1 MKGDEQGIVDL
12 LEKAFNGWP
21 SHEPGCPPLDH
32 WRWKYRDDDIRTR
45 LICVALHEDEIVGVK
60 HVVPL
65 KVKLLDETRPCGIG
79 SDVAVH
85 RKMRATGIRNK
96 ITAPMDRMKKEYGLQ
111 YIYSITSNP
120 VAIKILSKTQSLFP
134 VTLTN
139 LTRIKDIDHQL
150 QAMPMKNAWLM
161 KQGYRGTKLLNTIR
175 NLALKPE
182 KTDEETQVRD
192 VTCFDERI
200 NEFYEAAKDH
210 YDFIVERSME
220 YLNWRHCDPRAGDF
234 TVKQAE
240 DTEGNIQGYTVLA
253 TTRSKTD
260 YPVGCVVDMM
270 TLPDRYDVADLLLQE
285 ATDFFDGQDVNIAIS
300 LIVQDT
306 PYMKIYQKHGF
317 LNSRIQPKMFYYPLT
332 DKDEFKKL
340 RNTPPQRIH
349 FSYGDVDS
357 LPSKLPQY
365 I

>member
-60 HVVPL
+60 HAVPL

-240 DTEGNIQGYTVLA
+240 DTEGNIQGYTILA

-340 RNTPPQRIH
+340 RNTPPRRIH